1 MGWNKVR
8 TLVRHKTKEEV
19 VDPQTIALEAT
30 LADIRRVSSELQDT
44 NAALSARVSKL
55 KEQRE

>member
-1 MGWNKVR
+1 MGWNVR
-8 TLVRHKTKEEV
+8 TLVRHKVKEES
-19 VDPQTIALEAT
+19 VDPQTVALEAT